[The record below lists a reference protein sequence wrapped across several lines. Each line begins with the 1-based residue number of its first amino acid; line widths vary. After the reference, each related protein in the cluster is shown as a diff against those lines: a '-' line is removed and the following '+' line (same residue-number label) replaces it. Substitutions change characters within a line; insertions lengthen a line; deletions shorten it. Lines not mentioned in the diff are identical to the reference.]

1 MPVVRFPG
9 TRYAPLTLPPGALLA
24 RTLTAVNSP
33 VLFGCRTGLCGTCV
47 VAVEGEIPPPD
58 DDEREVLAIVAPD
71 EPRARLACQ
80 IDLVADVHI
89 SEIG

>member
-1 MPVVRFPG
+1 MPVVHFPG
-9 TRYAPLTLPPGALLA
+9 TRYAPIALPPHALLS
-24 RTLTAVNSP
+24 RSLTAVNSP

-47 VAVEGEIPPPD
+47 VAVEGEVPPPGE
-58 DDEREVLAIVAPD
+58 DEREVLAIVAPD

-80 IDLVADVHI
+80 IDLVADVRI